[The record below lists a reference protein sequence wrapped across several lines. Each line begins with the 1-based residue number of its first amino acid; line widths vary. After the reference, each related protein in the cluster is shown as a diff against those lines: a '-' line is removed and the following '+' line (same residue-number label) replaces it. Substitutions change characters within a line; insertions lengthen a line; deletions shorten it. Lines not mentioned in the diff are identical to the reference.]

1 MVSPLG
7 TFRVTNLRRGFTLV
21 ELLVVIAIIGVMVGL
36 LLPAVQAAREA
47 ARRMSCSNN
56 LKQIGLGL
64 HNYHDTHR
72 VFPAGFYMN
81 NDNYAT
87 GTAKTPQLLA
97 NGLAWSTMILPFIE
111 QAPLYDLVQTQTL
124 SFGRHWELANGA
136 PPANA
141 IAAARTGISSYNCPS
156 DTLGLINTKRANY
169 GTNNYLGNSGNA
181 AAIDRHGIFWV
192 NSRVLMRDILD
203 GTSNTVMV
211 VERTGTSSN
220 PTVPRCATV
229 ACNWSAGL
237 WIGARFT
244 NNGTAVGWH
253 PGLDSTDLDSYGG
266 GNATYLINRS
276 NQTWGSAWGNGST
289 HPGGLQW
296 TLCDA
301 SVRFVSETIDMETL
315 RILRRRNDGAVVRE
329 Y

>member
-81 NDNYAT
+81 NGSYPA
-87 GTAKTPQLLA
+87 GAVKTPQELA

-111 QAPLYDLVQTQTL
+111 QAPLYDLVQAQTL

-136 PPANA
+136 APANA
-141 IAAARTGISSYNCPS
+141 IAAARTGVSSYNCPS
-156 DTLGLINTKRANY
+156 DTLGLINSKRGNY

-181 AAIDRHGIFWV
+181 AAIDRNGIFWV

-211 VERTGTSSN
+211 VERTGTRSN
-220 PTVPRCATV
+220 PTVPNCATV
-229 ACNWSAGL
+229 ACNWSAGI
-237 WIGARFT
+237 WIGARYR
-244 NNGTAVGWH
+244 GAPVGWH
-253 PGLDSTDLDSYGG
+253 PGTDSTDIDSYGG

-301 SVRFVSETIDMETL
+301 SVRFVSESIDMLTY
-315 RILRRRNDGAVVRE
+315 RHLRRRDDGAVVRE